1 MKQQFIKIFLLLILI
16 IMTFL
21 PISSA
26 DNENSDSINIGS
38 EAAILMDNTTGK
50 ILYGKNENER
60 KYPASTTKILTA
72 IIAIENCNLDD
83 TVTVSYNAISIVPSG
98 YSVAALQV
106 GEELT
111 VEQLLQVLLIH
122 SANDAANVLAEHI
135 GGTIESF
142 ATIMNTK
149 VQEIGCKNTHFT
161 NPSGKHDNDHYTT
174 PYDLALIMQYCMKNP
189 TFRSIAG
196 SKSCII
202 PKTNKYE
209 QRVFT
214 NTNELLTVDTRN
226 VPSNYYYQ
234 YAIAGKTGYTSQ
246 AKNCLVSCA
255 NKDNFELTCVVLGA
269 GQDYNGLS
277 YRFIDTK
284 KLFEY
289 GYNNYTIKKIRE
301 QGAIAKQIEV
311 PNATKDTKDLNLLIS
326 NDITVVVSQ
335 SENIDNILPDI
346 KLNDNLSAPITES
359 EVVGSISYNIDNIE
373 YKCDL
378 KASHNV
384 NKSNSVIIIIQIIL
398 LIFVI
403 FILYKMLT
411 SKNYKKK
418 RKKSKYIYKK

>member
-16 IMTFL
+16 ITIFVPL
-21 PISSA
+21 SLA
-26 DNENSDSINIGS
+26 DTNSNSLNVNCES
-38 EAAILMDNTTGK
+38 AILIDNKTGK
-50 ILYGKNENER
+50 ILYGKNENEK

-83 TVTVSYNAISIVPSG
+83 KVTVSYNAISTVPSG

-142 ATIMNTK
+142 AAIMNTK
-149 VQEIGCKNTHFT
+149 LEEIGCKNTHFT
-161 NPSGKHDNDHYTT
+161 NPSGKHDDNHYTT
-174 PYDLALIMQYCMKNP
+174 AYDLALIMQYCMKNS

-202 PKTNKYE
+202 PQTNKYE

-226 VPSNYYYQ
+226 VASNYYYQ

-255 NKDNFELTCVVLGA
+255 NKDNFELICVVLGA
-269 GQDYNGLS
+269 KQDYTGLS
-277 YRFIDTK
+277 YRFTETK
-284 KLFEY
+284 KIFEY
-289 GYNNYTIKKIRE
+289 GYNTYTIKKIRE
-301 QGAIAKQIEV
+301 KGAIAKQIEIK
-311 PNATKDTKDLNLLIS
+311 NATKDTKDLDLLIS
-326 NDITVVVSQ
+326 DDITAIVNQ
-335 SENIDNILPDI
+335 SENLDSIQPNITI
-346 KLNDNLSAPITES
+346 NDNLIAPITES
-359 EVVGSISYNIDNIE
+359 DVVGTISYYIDDVE
-373 YKCDL
+373 YKANL
-378 KASHNV
+378 TASHTV
-384 NKSNSVIIIIQIIL
+384 NKSNSTIIILQIVL

-403 FILYKMLT
+403 FVLYKMLT
-411 SKNYKKK
+411 SKNKK
-418 RKKSKYIYKK
+418 RKKKKSKYIYNK